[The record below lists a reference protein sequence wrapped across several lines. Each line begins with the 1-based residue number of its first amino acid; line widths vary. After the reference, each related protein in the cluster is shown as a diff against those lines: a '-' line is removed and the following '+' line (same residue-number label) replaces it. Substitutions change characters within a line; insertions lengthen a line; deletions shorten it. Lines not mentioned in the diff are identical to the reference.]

1 MCIRDRNYLEVC
13 AAFDKA
19 LGTFVA
25 RMRQTQKWEN
35 TIVVIVSDHEA
46 RRMCLSPSMSDD
58 RLIFTILNSG
68 LPGFTNDDTVG
79 QIDVFPTIVD
89 AMGLWDS
96 VTWHGFG
103 KSLLR
108 EIPGFALRHDGS
120 IAGNAMSDTAG
131 IAKQQRATELSYK
144 WIVADNK
151 RDLLDSLGI
160 DSSID

>member
-1 MCIRDRNYLEVC
+1 
-13 AAFDKA
+13 
-19 LGTFVA
+19 
-25 RMRQTQKWEN
+25 
-35 TIVVIVSDHEA
+35 
-46 RRMCLSPSMSDD
+46 MCLSPAMSDD
-58 RLIFTILNSG
+58 RLLFTIVNSG
-68 LPGFTNDDTVG
+68 LPGFTNDETVG

-89 AMGLWDS
+89 AIGLWDS

-131 IAKQQRATELSYK
+131 IAKQQRAAELSYK

-151 RDLLDSLGI
+151 RDILDSLGI
-160 DSSID
+160 DSTILPPSATD